1 MVDFNGEM
9 VEDQNYFLNHRNRGL
24 RFGDSLF
31 ETLRAVNGKIFFWED
46 HYLRLMSSMRILRMD
61 IPMSFTMEF
70 LERSLHNVLLVNNL
84 QNESAGLRMTVFRE
98 KGIEYTPE
106 KNNIS
111 YIFEAEPLADPFFFL
126 HTEPYEV
133 ELFKDFYVNADLLST
148 LETNNKMINVL
159 GAIYAEE
166 NGYQDVLLLNHNKQ
180 VVASGNGNI
189 FMRQGNTIKTPPLSD
204 GCGNGVIR
212 KKLMEIVRSLKEL
225 TLIEESI
232 SPFDLQKADELF
244 VANTWKGIRPVT
256 QYRKKSYDIEVSRKL
271 LAALNAKARLDQ
283 PSAD

>member
-1 MVDFNGEM
+1 MVDFNGAM
-9 VEDQNYFLNHRNRGL
+9 VQDQNNFLNHRNRGF

-31 ETLRAVNGKIFFWED
+31 ETVRAVNGKIFFWED

-70 LERSLHNVLLVNNL
+70 LERSILNILEGNNL
-84 QNESAGLRMTVFRE
+84 ENTSAGLRITVFRD
-98 KGIEYTPE
+98 KGSEQTPE
-106 KNNIS
+106 NNNIS
-111 YIFEAEPLADPFFFL
+111 YIIEAEPLADPFFFL
-126 HTEPYEV
+126 QTEQYEI
-133 ELFKDFYVNADLLST
+133 ELFKDFYVNTDMLST

-159 GAIYAEE
+159 GAIYAKE

-180 VVASGNGNI
+180 VVASVNGNI

-225 TLIEESI
+225 TLIEDSI

-244 VANTWKGIRPVT
+244 VANTWNGIRPIT
-256 QYRKKSYDIEVSRKL
+256 QYRKKSYDFEVSRKL
-271 LAALNAKARLDQ
+271 LAVLNAKARLEQ
-283 PSAD
+283 PGVD

>member
-70 LERSLHNVLLVNNL
+70 LERSLQNVLLVNSL
-84 QNESAGLRMTVFRE
+84 QNASAGLRITVFRE

-106 KNNIS
+106 NNHIS
-111 YIFEAEPLADPFFFL
+111 YIIEAEPLADPFFLL
-126 HTEPYEV
+126 HAEQYEV

-159 GAIYAEE
+159 GAIYAKE

-180 VVASGNGNI
+180 VVASVNGNI
-189 FMRQGNTIKTPPLSD
+189 FMRQGNIIKTPPLSD

-244 VANTWKGIRPVT
+244 VANTRKGIRPVT